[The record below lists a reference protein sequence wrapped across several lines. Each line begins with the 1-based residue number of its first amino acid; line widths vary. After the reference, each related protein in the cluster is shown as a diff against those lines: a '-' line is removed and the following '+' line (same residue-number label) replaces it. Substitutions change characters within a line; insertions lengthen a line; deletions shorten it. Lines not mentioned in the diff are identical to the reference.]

1 MEIAWPC
8 ATLLRQLFTKENH
21 SQMRLGILTKDDF
34 TSFKIPGS
42 CESYS
47 QRTMRHAAVEAWA
60 LVEAV
65 DEMAPLEG

>member
-1 MEIAWPC
+1 MSGPPIRRGTVALIAS
-8 ATLLRQLFTKENH
+8 AIIERK
-21 SQMRLGILTKDDF
+21 MRLGILTKDDF

-47 QRTMRHAAVEAWA
+47 QRTMRHAAIEAWA
-60 LVEAV
+60 LIEAV

>member
-1 MEIAWPC
+1 
-8 ATLLRQLFTKENH
+8 
-21 SQMRLGILTKDDF
+21 MRLGILTKDDF